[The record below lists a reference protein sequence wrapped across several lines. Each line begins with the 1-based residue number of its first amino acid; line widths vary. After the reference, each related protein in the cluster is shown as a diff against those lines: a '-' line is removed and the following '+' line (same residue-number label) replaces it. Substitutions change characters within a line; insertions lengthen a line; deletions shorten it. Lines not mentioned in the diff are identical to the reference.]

1 VAAPIDL
8 DEVFHALADG
18 GRRAM
23 IERLVQGPAPV
34 SELAKPLPISLPAVM
49 QHLDVLQR
57 SGLVRSEKLGRV
69 RTCRLEQD
77 TLLSVEAWLA
87 GHRACVGSAAEPAR
101 VAPRAN
107 ERPARSGGRRYER
120 PATETVMSASQPQ
133 RELVIRRTFNA
144 PRELVYQAFVD
155 PDQLSAWFGP
165 VGFSVPRESIDIDL
179 RPGGRRRYALVM
191 VSDND
196 PNQIAPLSA
205 TVVEV
210 VENELLV
217 FEEHVT
223 GFPGMPDG
231 TLLSTRIEFHDAGEG
246 ATRLEIRQGPLSDE
260 IEQGNRSGWE
270 GSFTKL
276 DALLARATRGRDP
289 QR

>member
-87 GHRACVGSAAEPAR
+87 GHRAVWEARLNRLEVHLERMKGQLEAAD
-101 VAPRAN
+101 AP
-107 ERPARSGGRRYER
+107 
-120 PATETVMSASQPQ
+120 T
-133 RELVIRRTFNA
+133 NA
-144 PRELVYQAFVD
+144 
-155 PDQLSAWFGP
+155 
-165 VGFSVPRESIDIDL
+165 
-179 RPGGRRRYALVM
+179 RRRRP
-191 VSDND
+191 S
-196 PNQIAPLSA
+196 
-205 TVVEV
+205 
-210 VENELLV
+210 
-217 FEEHVT
+217 
-223 GFPGMPDG
+223 
-231 TLLSTRIEFHDAGEG
+231 
-246 ATRLEIRQGPLSDE
+246 
-260 IEQGNRSGWE
+260 
-270 GSFTKL
+270 
-276 DALLARATRGRDP
+276 
-289 QR
+289 

>member
-1 VAAPIDL
+1 
-8 DEVFHALADG
+8 
-18 GRRAM
+18 M
-23 IERLVQGPAPV
+23 
-34 SELAKPLPISLPAVM
+34 
-49 QHLDVLQR
+49 
-57 SGLVRSEKLGRV
+57 SGSR
-69 RTCRLEQD
+69 
-77 TLLSVEAWLA
+77 
-87 GHRACVGSAAEPAR
+87 
-101 VAPRAN
+101 
-107 ERPARSGGRRYER
+107 
-120 PATETVMSASQPQ
+120 PQ
-133 RELVIRRTFNA
+133 RELVIRRMFNA
-144 PRELVYQAFVD
+144 PRELVFQAFVD

-165 VGFSVPRESIDIDL
+165 VGFSVPRASIDIDL
-179 RPGGRRRYALVM
+179 RPGGRQRYALVM

-231 TLLSTRIEFHDAGEG
+231 TLLCTRLEFHDAGEG

-260 IEQGNRSGWE
+260 MEQGNRSGWE

-276 DALLARATRGRDP
+276 DALLAGRATRGRDP
-289 QR
+289 HR

>member
-87 GHRACVGSAAEPAR
+87 GHRAVWEAPLNRLESHLERMEGQLEAADA
-101 VAPRAN
+101 
-107 ERPARSGGRRYER
+107 
-120 PATETVMSASQPQ
+120 AT
-133 RELVIRRTFNA
+133 NA
-144 PRELVYQAFVD
+144 
-155 PDQLSAWFGP
+155 
-165 VGFSVPRESIDIDL
+165 
-179 RPGGRRRYALVM
+179 RRRRP
-191 VSDND
+191 S
-196 PNQIAPLSA
+196 
-205 TVVEV
+205 
-210 VENELLV
+210 
-217 FEEHVT
+217 
-223 GFPGMPDG
+223 
-231 TLLSTRIEFHDAGEG
+231 
-246 ATRLEIRQGPLSDE
+246 
-260 IEQGNRSGWE
+260 
-270 GSFTKL
+270 
-276 DALLARATRGRDP
+276 
-289 QR
+289 